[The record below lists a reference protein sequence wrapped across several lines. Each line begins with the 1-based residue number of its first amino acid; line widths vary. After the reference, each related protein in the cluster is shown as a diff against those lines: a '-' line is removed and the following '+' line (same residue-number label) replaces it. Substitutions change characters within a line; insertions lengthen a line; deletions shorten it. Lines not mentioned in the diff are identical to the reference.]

1 MAYVQNQDLLVT
13 HILAGQPL
21 DTHTYIHSEFQGG
34 LYNLGWSP
42 SGQYL
47 TFNLYTVPFSHLY
60 FVDAQS
66 GAEPVDLGIANDWA
80 WSPDSK
86 LLAFEHEYELW
97 VFSPATGQ
105 SRALTT
111 HLGVHWL
118 WTKPVFTPAGDALV
132 AAGTD
137 SNKMDRNGNTPYRL
151 YRVSLDG
158 SGANAYPPGN
168 LPAITEEIN
177 GRLPLALRFS
187 PDGQKLALI
196 TSEFFSTCAIV
207 ANYNVGNADGSN
219 LLGLSVPS
227 LASFGGPDQKMY
239 FHGDSFVWTPES
251 DGLWLN
257 SLVRDCGPAFTVV
270 GGPQI
275 SRMSLDGQEHE
286 IIPGNYGQLSLDHT
300 GSLLGVVNLAGIP
313 RVQILGRDGHL
324 VLDLGEGD
332 MAALQP

>member
-21 DTHTYIHSEFQGG
+21 ETHNYIHSEYQGG

-47 TFNLYTVPFSHLY
+47 TFSLFSVPFSHLY

-66 GAEPVDLGIANDWA
+66 GAEPIDLGIANDYA
-80 WSPDSK
+80 WSSDSK

-97 VFSPATGQ
+97 VYSPVTGQ
-105 SRALTT
+105 SRALTS
-111 HLGVHWL
+111 HLGVDWL
-118 WTKPVFTPAGDALV
+118 WTKPVFTPTDDALI

-137 SNKMDRNGNTPYRL
+137 SDHMDRNGNTPYKL
-151 YRVSLDG
+151 YRIPLDG

-177 GRLPLALRFS
+177 GRLPLAIRFS

-207 ANYNVGNADGSN
+207 ANYNIANADGSN

-239 FHGDSFVWTPES
+239 FFGDSLVWTPES

-275 SRMSLDGQEHE
+275 SRVSLDGQEHE
-286 IIPGNYGQLSLDHT
+286 IILGEYGQLSLDHS
-300 GSLLGVVNLAGIP
+300 GSLLGVVNMDGI
-313 RVQILGRDGHL
+313 RHVQILGRDGHL